1 MSYIESTLIPNEEI
15 KYTGKLHWIIYI
27 KSIAI
32 LIVGIILSFSSETR
46 LFGAGVILLSFLF
59 YFKYWLDSITTE
71 LAVTSKRIIAKV
83 GIIRRETIELN
94 HSKVESLSVDQSI
107 LGRILNYGTLT
118 INGTGGNK
126 LPIKTISKPMLFR
139 QNANIEFNS

>member
-71 LAVTSKRIIAKV
+71 LAITSKRIIAKV

-107 LGRILNYGTLT
+107 LGRILNYGTIT
-118 INGTGGNK
+118 INGTGNAK